1 MGTVSLDVS
10 LIVKNSSSSMI
21 ESGRIVTET
30 HCLIL
35 AVVGVN
41 DRLVEGTGSK
51 SSSAV

>member
-1 MGTVSLDVS
+1 MGTASLDVS

-21 ESGRIVTET
+21 ESGKIVTGT
-30 HCLIL
+30 HCSTV